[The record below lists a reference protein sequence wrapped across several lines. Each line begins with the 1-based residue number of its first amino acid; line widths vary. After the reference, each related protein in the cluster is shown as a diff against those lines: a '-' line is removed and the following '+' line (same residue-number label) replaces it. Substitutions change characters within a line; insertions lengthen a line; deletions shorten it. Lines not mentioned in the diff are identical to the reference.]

1 MTVSQAKIKPRSDG
15 GYRPGSQVRVPR
27 LKHLH
32 EIKEKFPFLNKILI
46 FLGKISDAASGIA
59 LPETAGDIEF
69 SILRYKIPDIPPRA
83 DARELVTVM
92 VPGLI
97 ENKGLD
103 SGLTQMNTGFGA
115 VINKEL

>member
-59 LPETAGDIEF
+59 LPE
-69 SILRYKIPDIPPRA
+69 LRYKIPDIPPGA
-83 DARELVTVM
+83 NARELVTVM

-103 SGLTQMNTGFGA
+103 SGLAQMDTGFGA